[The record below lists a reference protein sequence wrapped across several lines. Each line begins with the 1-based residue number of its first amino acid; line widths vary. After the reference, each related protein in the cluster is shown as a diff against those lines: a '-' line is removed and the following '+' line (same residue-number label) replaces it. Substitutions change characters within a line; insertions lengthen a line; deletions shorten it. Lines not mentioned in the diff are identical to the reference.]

1 MKLYQLFFFLILFM
15 YQNDSFSYP
24 KINVIK
30 ANSDYLLITENSLP
44 IIDIGINFS
53 IGSTDDKGIY
63 GLTNLAFESL
73 SRIKYGDEKV
83 INLFES
89 MGAEFSYD
97 VGKDFSTMKV
107 RFINNKENIHKVTT
121 LLNFIFRNRQIS
133 ENDLEFLKEKIKNR
147 INSQLLNPGSLARIK
162 ANEKFFI
169 GTDYSH
175 PIVGHKKSIAL
186 LTTANV
192 VGHLDKIFTKKS
204 IGINLVGNISENESA
219 HIIHKM
225 LNNVSK
231 GIGKIKEK
239 SKIKFNGKMY
249 LQKISMASKQTHIYI
264 VIPAV
269 SRVDKD
275 YYNLLIANYIFGG
288 SGFGSKLFNEI
299 RQKRGLAYSV
309 YSYLRPYND
318 FGLLIINMQ
327 TENKNAKSAI
337 NILKNEIYKIKKD
350 IFTKQE
356 IENAKEGI
364 LGDFYIRYDT
374 NKKMLNLLTQ
384 INYLNF
390 ELDYFK
396 NYENEIKKVTKEK
409 IHDAIQKYIFLE
421 KSIITTVGNF

>member
-1 MKLYQLFFFLILFM
+1 
-15 YQNDSFSYP
+15 
-24 KINVIK
+24 
-30 ANSDYLLITENSLP
+30 
-44 IIDIGINFS
+44 
-53 IGSTDDKGIY
+53 
-63 GLTNLAFESL
+63 
-73 SRIKYGDEKV
+73 
-83 INLFES
+83 
-89 MGAEFSYD
+89 
-97 VGKDFSTMKV
+97 
-107 RFINNKENIHKVTT
+107 
-121 LLNFIFRNRQIS
+121 
-133 ENDLEFLKEKIKNR
+133 
-147 INSQLLNPGSLARIK
+147 
-162 ANEKFFI
+162 
-169 GTDYSH
+169 
-175 PIVGHKKSIAL
+175 
-186 LTTANV
+186 
-192 VGHLDKIFTKKS
+192 
-204 IGINLVGNISENESA
+204 
-219 HIIHKM
+219 M

-390 ELDYFK
+390 EF
-396 NYENEIKKVTKEK
+396 
-409 IHDAIQKYIFLE
+409 
-421 KSIITTVGNF
+421 